1 MTYKHEV
8 MDFRGGLFYC
18 DVRLLLGADTVFDT
32 TLKHKQRNETEKL
45 F

>member
-18 DVRLLLGADTVFDT
+18 DVRYTGY
-32 TLKHKQRNETEKL
+32 
-45 F
+45 